1 MSKELSRRQFL
12 GFGAAAVGAVALA
25 GCSGGESS
33 SSSST
38 SSTASSSSSSEKT
51 VRIGTTNDGHVF
63 SAVADAQG
71 YFAEEGIKMETSF
84 FSTSD
89 DAFQALFSG
98 KIDMVSNM
106 GTNLPLVHIAQGQDL
121 TIFGGYMLTGCM
133 PIIAPTGT
141 VWNGVEDLIGKNVA
155 CDGSE
160 FGLFGPLIDKGH
172 KFSEV
177 TITRLST
184 QTDRVESVATGK
196 CDYALCGTTQ
206 NYNISQNPN
215 VEVMCY
221 QSDVTP
227 NYSCCRVECT
237 GEWLENNEETVQGLM
252 RAWIRAQDWYES
264 HKEESKQII
273 MNNTNGTY
281 EFVSAYVDNEHY
293 RLDLDPV
300 RKSCQRAWKWMSEMD
315 LFPEGY
321 DKIDVDAHI
330 NTDIYEKALNECAE
344 KYGDQSRQF
353 YDDALAFFAE
363 NN

>member
-1 MSKELSRRQFL
+1 MRNQFSRRQFL
-12 GFGAAAVGAVALA
+12 GLSAAAAGAVALS
-25 GCSGGESS
+25 GCSGSGD
-33 SSSST
+33 SSST
-38 SSTASSSSSSEKT
+38 TTSGTTTEPELTT

-71 YFAEEGIKMETSF
+71 YFAEEGIQMETSF

-89 DAFQALFSG
+89 DAFQALFSN
-98 KIDMVSNM
+98 KIDMISNM

-133 PIIAPTGT
+133 PVIAPTGT
-141 VWNGVEDLIGKNVA
+141 KWNGVEDLIGKNVA

-160 FGLFGPLIDKGH
+160 FGLFGPLIDMGH

-184 QTDRVESVATGK
+184 QTDRVEAVATGK

-206 NYNISQNPN
+206 NYNISQNPD

-227 NYSCCRVECT
+227 NYSCCRVECR
-237 GEWLENNEETVQGLM
+237 GEWLNENTETVQKLM
-252 RAWIRAQDWYES
+252 RAWIRAQNWYEN
-264 HKEESKQII
+264 HKEESKEII

-293 RLDLDPV
+293 RLNLDPV
-300 RKSCQRAWKWMSEMD
+300 RKSCQRAWKWMAAMD

-321 DKIDVDAHI
+321 EDIDVDAHI
-330 NTDIYEKALNECAE
+330 NTEIYEKALNECAE
-344 KYGDQSRQF
+344 KYGSEDQEY
-353 YDDALAFFAE
+353 YDNAIAFFKE